1 MRTASKKR
9 LERLPPKPERLP
21 AMLRSWLTGAT
32 ERNYVHSPKITTLQP
47 VHVSVV
53 FHFGQPFSVTRMG
66 NGSISEAQTGTI
78 PAIFPA
84 KVNPSMPSKRLP
96 SVSFLF
102 KLNPP

>member
-1 MRTASKKR
+1 
-9 LERLPPKPERLP
+9 
-21 AMLRSWLTGAT
+21 MLRSWLTGAT
-32 ERNYVHSPKITTLQP
+32 ERNYVHSPKITTLQS

-53 FHFGQPFSVTRMG
+53 FHFGQPFFCHADGKRL
-66 NGSISEAQTGTI
+66 EAQTGVI

-84 KVNPSMPSKRLP
+84 KGNPPMPSKRLP